1 MSNSRIKSERDYRR
15 SVVRELEEFLE
26 LRSDE
31 LQQSIDHVT
40 AKLDAVWDEYECEI
54 REMAV
59 PELAGYLV
67 NAVGYYNGIAHPF
80 VRR

>member
-1 MSNSRIKSERDYRR
+1 MKSPEKMA
-15 SVVRELEEFLE
+15 VIAEL
-26 LRSDE
+26 DE
-31 LQQSIDHVT
+31 LLAARPDEFQQSRDHIV
-40 AKLDAVWDEYECEI
+40 AKLAMVWDEYSTEI
-54 REMAV
+54 KTMQI

>member
-1 MSNSRIKSERDYRR
+1 MKNTEKTAVIERLD
-15 SVVRELEEFLE
+15 ELLAA
-26 LRSDE
+26 RSDE
-31 LQQSIDHVT
+31 FQQTRDHIV
-40 AKLDAVWDEYECEI
+40 AKLGMVWDEYSTEI
-54 REMAV
+54 KGMPI